1 MYKAIRSTVEAC
13 ASDFSRP
20 VPSLGLSYLHK
31 GLSSLASYT
40 TGSRT
45 ARAAL
50 VRALELF
57 AEEDGT
63 LSPSFW
69 KEHGTSELYEEELSI
84 PERDLAERLFFTDSG
99 SPRRLL
105 SQSAKTI
112 KSLDVGV
119 LDVVLY
125 LSPADEA
132 GLGTLCPWSTS
143 ECRAVCLRTSGRM
156 GMDAPT
162 RARLLRT
169 LALALF
175 PRLFLRRL
183 RRELDLAAKE
193 ARRKGLTLAVRL
205 DGTSDLGLAEFL
217 APLSPDSW
225 RWYDYTKSQRRAY
238 LGSDRV
244 HLTLSSP
251 SPFVTSVFGVG
262 EDMAAEHPNLAV
274 VVPKLADVEAIM
286 AGKRPSWWP
295 DGYKPVDGDEH
306 DARYLDPPGSVVL
319 LKAKGDA
326 RGKTAGEFI
335 HPME

>member
-1 MYKAIRSTVEAC
+1 MAIYHDIRNTVKAVALSFE
-13 ASDFSRP
+13 RP
-20 VPSLGLSYLHK
+20 VPSLGLDYFERHSAPKLPDT
-31 GLSSLASYT
+31 GLKLRPDIHNALGTADVSLADPD
-40 TGSRT
+40 TGPLVGYDYREDSAWI
-45 ARAAL
+45 ARQ
-50 VRALELF
+50 
-57 AEEDGT
+57 
-63 LSPSFW
+63 
-69 KEHGTSELYEEELSI
+69 
-84 PERDLAERLFFTDSG
+84 LFFTRLG

-105 SQSAKTI
+105 SQSAKTV

-132 GLGTLCPWSTS
+132 GLGTLCPWSTA
-143 ECRAVCLRTSGRM
+143 ECRAMCLRTSGRM

-183 RRELDLAAKE
+183 RRELDLAATE

-217 APLSPDSW
+217 APLSPVSW

-238 LGSDRV
+238 LSSDRV

-251 SPFVTSVFGVG
+251 SPLVTSVFGVG

-295 DGYKPVDGDEH
+295 EGYKPVDGDEH

-326 RGKTAGEFI
+326 RGKAVGEFI

>member
-1 MYKAIRSTVEAC
+1 MAIYHDIRNTVKAVALSFE
-13 ASDFSRP
+13 RP
-20 VPSLGLSYLHK
+20 VPSLGLDYFERHSAPKLPTYCGQ
-31 GLSSLASYT
+31 GLGTFEALGKLDPRLLGDT
-40 TGSRT
+40 TDNI
-45 ARAAL
+45 AQ
-50 VRALELF
+50 
-57 AEEDGT
+57 
-63 LSPSFW
+63 
-69 KEHGTSELYEEELSI
+69 Y
-84 PERDLAERLFFTDSG
+84 LFFTESG

-132 GLGTLCPWSTS
+132 GLGTLCPWSTA
-143 ECRAVCLRTSGRM
+143 ECRAACLRTSGRM
-156 GMDAPT
+156 GMDTPT

-169 LALALF
+169 LALVLF

-183 RRELDLAAKE
+183 RRELDLAAAKAKRE
-193 ARRKGLTLAVRL
+193 GLELAVRL

-217 APLSPDSW
+217 APHAPDSW
-225 RWYDYTKSQRRAY
+225 HWYDYTKSHRRAY
-238 LGSDRV
+238 LADRV
-244 HLTLSSP
+244 HLTLSMP
-251 SPFVTSVFGVG
+251 NPRVTSVFGGDV
-262 EDMAAEHPNLAV
+262 ELAMDAPNLAV
-274 VVPKLADVEAIM
+274 VVPEPADVEAIM

-295 DGYKPVDGDEH
+295 EGYTPVDGDEH

-326 RGKTAGEFI
+326 RGAPVGEFI

>member
-1 MYKAIRSTVEAC
+1 MAIYHDIRNTVKAVALSFE
-13 ASDFSRP
+13 RP
-20 VPSLGLSYLHK
+20 VPSLGLDYFERHSAPKLPDT
-31 GLSSLASYT
+31 GLKLRPDIHNALGTADVSLADPD
-40 TGSRT
+40 TGPLVGYDYREDSAWI
-45 ARAAL
+45 ARQ
-50 VRALELF
+50 
-57 AEEDGT
+57 
-63 LSPSFW
+63 
-69 KEHGTSELYEEELSI
+69 
-84 PERDLAERLFFTDSG
+84 LFFTESG

-105 SQSAKTI
+105 SQSAKTV

-132 GLGTLCPWSTS
+132 GLGTLCPWSTA
-143 ECRAVCLRTSGRM
+143 ECRAACLRTSGRM
-156 GMDAPT
+156 GMDTPT

-169 LALALF
+169 LALVLF

-183 RRELDLAAKE
+183 RRELDLAAAKAKRE
-193 ARRKGLTLAVRL
+193 GLELAVRL

-217 APLSPDSW
+217 APHAPDSW
-225 RWYDYTKSQRRAY
+225 HWYDYTKSHRRAY
-238 LGSDRV
+238 LADRV
-244 HLTLSSP
+244 HLTLSMP
-251 SPFVTSVFGVG
+251 NPKVTSVFGGDV
-262 EDMAAEHPNLAV
+262 ELAMDAPNLAV

-295 DGYKPVDGDEH
+295 EGYTPVDGDEH

-326 RGKTAGEFI
+326 RGAPVGEFI